1 MLNEQL
7 NMPSWRL
14 ILLTIT
20 LFLLGSTVALT
31 QPPNDDCNTA
41 QYLCM
46 NESTMGT
53 TAGASPGNDIC
64 FTSNASVW
72 YSFITNDI
80 GGNVN
85 VIVNRDSICNGTGST
100 GDGLQG
106 VVFTASTPCDIASM
120 SPVSNC
126 LEGEYGFVL
135 SAPGLLPDT
144 EYWIQVDALVNSLGN
159 PTSCDFDIIVTGPGV
174 NVNAGPDKTIVA
186 GQSVVL
192 DGSGADTYSWNP
204 TNTLDMP
211 SSATPTAT
219 PAATTTY
226 TLTGSRDGC
235 TSTDNVTI
243 FISEPITAPNAF
255 TPNGDGFNDF
265 WEISGINR
273 FPNAI
278 VEVYSR
284 WGQRIFSSVGY
295 ANPWNGTHNGDY
307 LPEGTYYWVVQ
318 LNDSSIE
325 NEEPLTGYVA
335 IVR

>member
-1 MLNEQL
+1 
-7 NMPSWRL
+7 
-14 ILLTIT
+14 
-20 LFLLGSTVALT
+20 
-31 QPPNDDCNTA
+31 
-41 QYLCM
+41 
-46 NESTMGT
+46 
-53 TAGASPGNDIC
+53 
-64 FTSNASVW
+64 VW

-106 VVFTASTPCDIASM
+106 VAFIASVPCDEASM

-126 LEGEYGFVL
+126 LSGEYGFTL
-135 SAPGLLPDT
+135 SAPGLLPNT
-144 EYWIQVDALVNSLGN
+144 EYWIQVDALINSLGN

-174 NVNAGPDKTIVA
+174 NVNAGPDMTIVA
-186 GQSVVL
+186 GQSVTL

-204 TNTLDMP
+204 TNTLSAP
-211 SSATPTAT
+211 SSATPTASPT
-219 PAATTTY
+219 VTTTY

-243 FISEPITAPNAF
+243 FISQPITAPNAF
-255 TPNGDGFNDF
+255 TPNGDGINDF

-284 WGQRIFSSVGY
+284 WGQRLFSSVGY
-295 ANPWNGTHNGDY
+295 ATPWNGTHNGDY
-307 LPEGTYYWVVQ
+307 IPEGTYYWVIQ

-325 NEEPLTGYVA
+325 DSEPITGYVA

>member
-1 MLNEQL
+1 VDKYGKDILNFKIG
-7 NMPSWRL
+7 P
-14 ILLTIT
+14 
-20 LFLLGSTVALT
+20 
-31 QPPNDDCNTA
+31 
-41 QYLCM
+41 
-46 NESTMGT
+46 
-53 TAGASPGNDIC
+53 
-64 FTSNASVW
+64 SVW

-106 VVFTASTPCDIASM
+106 VAFIASVPCDEASM

-126 LEGEYGFVL
+126 LSGEYGFTL
-135 SAPGLLPDT
+135 SAPGLLPNT
-144 EYWIQVDALVNSLGN
+144 EYWIQVDALINSLGN
-159 PTSCDFDIIVTGPGV
+159 PTSCEFDIIVTGPGV
-174 NVNAGPDKTIVA
+174 NVNAGPDMTIVA
-186 GQSVVL
+186 GQSVTL

-204 TNTLDMP
+204 TNTLSAP

-219 PAATTTY
+219 PTVTTTY

-243 FISEPITAPNAF
+243 FISQPITAPNAF
-255 TPNGDGFNDF
+255 TPNGDGINDF

-284 WGQRIFSSVGY
+284 WGQRLFSSVGY
-295 ANPWNGTHNGDY
+295 ATPWNGTHNGDY
-307 LPEGTYYWVVQ
+307 IPEGTYYWVIQ

-325 NEEPLTGYVA
+325 DSEPITGYVA